1 MRDGW
6 MIPGSDLALLCLLG
20 IREKGRM
27 RGMGRGRGR
36 LIEG

>member
-20 IREKGRM
+20 IREMRDERVRRM
-27 RGMGRGRGR
+27 GRGR